1 MSLQLQTYQILDIPI
16 AIESDSS
23 DLLDLIDLDYSSFK
37 IEESKLS
44 TDTPWAVIFRGKDK
58 NPFLSINDCHYPL
71 SDHPA
76 KEQYAYQVILKNL
89 FSDIREF
96 ILLHAG
102 VAADKSGAVII
113 SGPPGSGKTTIIQ
126 ELLKKGFSFFS
137 DDFCPIHKETGL
149 VHPFPRTLWASP
161 SHTEAKPYLGKKR
174 HIRGEK
180 IPLRVSSLPSP
191 FQSQPARPKCLI
203 YLNTGSANKETCTL
217 KIGLKRD
224 QKSFIH
230 EIRDIEGVAVKRLD
244 TEYSEWEIS
253 YSFKKGLTRKV
264 RDAINRHSEDIW
276 NAYRTYPHSPDFNR
290 EPSLIRCSGHEAAN
304 RLMAEM
310 KDDLSETGVG
320 QDGESP
326 ARRFMMLNEFLDGVP
341 CYRLSVGRLD
351 TTMELI
357 TKVLS

>member
-23 DLLDLIDLDYSSFK
+23 ELLDLIDLDYSSFK
-37 IEESKLS
+37 TEEDKLN
-44 TDTPWAVIFRGKDK
+44 TGPPWAVNYRGKDK

-76 KEQYAYQVILKNL
+76 KEHYAYQVILKNL
-89 FSDIREF
+89 FSKIKEF

-161 SHTEAKPYLGKKR
+161 CGTGAGPHLTKKR
-174 HIRGEK
+174 SIREKK
-180 IPLRVSSLPSP
+180 IPLRASSLPSP
-191 FQSQPARPKCLI
+191 FQDQAARMKCLI
-203 YLNTGSANKETCTL
+203 YLDTGSANKETCTL
-217 KIGLKRD
+217 KIGLKKG
-224 QKSFIH
+224 QESFIH
-230 EIRDIEGVAVKRLD
+230 EIMDIEGVAVKRLD

-253 YSFKKGLTRKV
+253 YSVKKGLTRKV
-264 RDAINRHSEDIW
+264 RDALDRHSKDIW
-276 NAYRTYPHSPDFNR
+276 NAYRIYPQSPDFNK
-290 EPSLIRCSGHEAAN
+290 EPSLIRCSGHEAA
-304 RLMAEM
+304 RQLMAEM

-351 TTMELI
+351 KTIELI